1 MYKNL
6 RENLFLRRLY
16 NFVLK
21 IFIFFLTPLKY
32 FKNLMNQFFII
43 RSFSFYLYPNNK
55 LILLNVDEIN
65 FIVNTNDYVNS
76 KKIFI
81 SKSFPQYKEFCKAL
95 EILKSKGYEV
105 NSLVEVGSHYGNIV
119 VPAVKNHNLVKA
131 YAFEPIKENYEILK
145 MNLYINKLNKKVIAK
160 QLFVS
165 DITDN
170 IEMHTFDNNSAAAL
184 NTNNLNSSTKKM
196 YKNLNSLSPSS
207 TALVKTAK
215 LSDEIDYKEL
225 NKPIYWL
232 YAQGSEYN
240 IINGSREVFENSPP
254 LVFAYSPLLYR
265 SKNLDAKKFYNL
277 LSTLGYQNFLDL
289 YSKENRVQKISKQYL
304 TELDSSLVNTSSAR
318 LLLFI

>member
-1 MYKNL
+1 
-6 RENLFLRRLY
+6 
-16 NFVLK
+16 
-21 IFIFFLTPLKY
+21 
-32 FKNLMNQFFII
+32 
-43 RSFSFYLYPNNK
+43 
-55 LILLNVDEIN
+55 
-65 FIVNTNDYVNS
+65 
-76 KKIFI
+76 
-81 SKSFPQYKEFCKAL
+81 
-95 EILKSKGYEV
+95 
-105 NSLVEVGSHYGNIV
+105 
-119 VPAVKNHNLVKA
+119 
-131 YAFEPIKENYEILK
+131 

-240 IINGSREVFENSPP
+240 IINGSKEVFENSPP